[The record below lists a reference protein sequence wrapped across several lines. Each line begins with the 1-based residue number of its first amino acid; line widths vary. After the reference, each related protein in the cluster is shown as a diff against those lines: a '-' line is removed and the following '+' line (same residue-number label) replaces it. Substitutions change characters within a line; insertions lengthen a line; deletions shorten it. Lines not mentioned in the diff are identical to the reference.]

1 MKTSSRISAFI
12 IVLAIIIPVAG
23 ISYYLYLFRVVSA
36 GTDAMAN
43 SILQNDKVLCTKKVG
58 SIERGDVV
66 VFKYPRD
73 PRSEYLMRVI
83 GLPGETIQLQRDS
96 ILING
101 VPLAEAKTMVDL
113 DDRGKVL
120 KEISSQGQGKYRAF
134 YAAGEAIPNQ
144 FDQGAKYGVRQP
156 FLIPQGEYFLLGD
169 NRDNSFDSRYWGSL
183 QANSITGKVIL
194 IFASKSNESG
204 K

>member
-43 SILQNDKVLCTKKVG
+43 SILQNDKVLCTKKVD

-73 PRSEYLMRVI
+73 PRAEYLMRVI

-101 VPLAEAKTMVDL
+101 VPLAEAKTMVDP
-113 DDRGKVL
+113 DHRGNVL
-120 KEISSQGQGKYRAF
+120 KEISSQGQGEYRAF
-134 YAAGEAIPNQ
+134 YAAGETISDQ
-144 FDQGAKYGVRQP
+144 FDEGAKYGVRQP
-156 FLIPQGEYFLLGD
+156 FLIPRGEYFLLGD

-194 IFASKSNESG
+194 IFASKSKESG
-204 K
+204 E

>member
-113 DDRGKVL
+113 DDRGNVL

-134 YAAGEAIPNQ
+134 YAAGETIPDQ
-144 FDQGAKYGVRQP
+144 FDEGAKYGVRQP

-194 IFASKSNESG
+194 IFASKSSESG

>member
-83 GLPGETIQLQRDS
+83 GLPGETIQLQHDS

-144 FDQGAKYGVRQP
+144 FDEGAKYGVREP

-169 NRDNSFDSRYWGSL
+169 NRDKSFDSRYWGSL

-194 IFASKSNESG
+194 IFASKSKESG
-204 K
+204 E